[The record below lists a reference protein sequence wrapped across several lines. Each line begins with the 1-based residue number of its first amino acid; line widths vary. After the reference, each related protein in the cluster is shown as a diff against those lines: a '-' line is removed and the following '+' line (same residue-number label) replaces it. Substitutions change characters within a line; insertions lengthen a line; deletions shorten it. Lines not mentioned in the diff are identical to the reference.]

1 MTTNGNLILFKLL
14 WGEQNMKTMMVALG
28 MLVLLGGQLASASVD
43 RPMEVKTVKSATST
57 TAAVGAPIH
66 VAGRMVT
73 SGGCYEATPGSP
85 AIGSNECWLVGKP

>member
-14 WGEQNMKTMMVALG
+14 WGEQNMKTMIVALG

-43 RPMEVKTVKSATST
+43 RSTEVKKSATST
-57 TAAVGAPIH
+57 TAAVGAPFH

-73 SGGCYEATPGSP
+73 SGG
-85 AIGSNECWLVGKP
+85 

>member
-14 WGEQNMKTMMVALG
+14 WGEQNMKTMIVALG

-43 RPMEVKTVKSATST
+43 RSTEVKKSATST
-57 TAAVGAPIH
+57 TAAVGAPVH

-73 SGGCYEATPGSP
+73 SGG
-85 AIGSNECWLVGKP
+85 

>member
-1 MTTNGNLILFKLL
+1 MTTNGNLILFKL
-14 WGEQNMKTMMVALG
+14 WGEQNMKTMIVALG

-43 RPMEVKTVKSATST
+43 RSTEVKKSATST

-73 SGGCYEATPGSP
+73 SGG
-85 AIGSNECWLVGKP
+85 